1 LKGDTKMPETITTAF
16 VQQYQNTMR
25 ILCQQLDSRLSGTTI
40 PPVKM
45 EGEYLYWETMAATEA
60 IELPGRHSDTPNIE
74 PDHGR
79 RRVSA
84 QPYVWATL
92 LDRVDAARMLI
103 DPKGAYQEA
112 ARAAMSRR
120 KDRNILAA
128 LGGNAFGGKS
138 GGTTI
143 ALPAGQK
150 IAAGGV
156 GMTVAKLI
164 AAKQLLDE
172 YEAPKGDRY
181 YVCPTEDIMDLLG
194 TVEVTSADYNNVKAL
209 VQGDIDTFLG
219 FKFIQ
224 TELIYLENGST
235 AAAWFSYAFCKGAV
249 GYGNIEDITV
259 RLTERA
265 DKNYSWQPYV
275 SMDMGAT
282 RIEEGLVVE
291 VANV

>member
-1 LKGDTKMPETITTAF
+1 MPESITELF
-16 VQQYQNTMR
+16 VQQYQATMR
-25 ILCQQLDSRLSGTTI
+25 MLCQQLDSRLDGTTI

-45 EGEYLYWETMAATEA
+45 EGEYLYWERLGATEA
-60 IELPGRHSDTPNIE
+60 IELPGRHADTPNIE
-74 PDHGR
+74 PDHTR

-92 LDRVDAARMLI
+92 LDRQDAARMLV
-103 DPKGAYQEA
+103 DPKGPYQTA
-112 ARAAMSRR
+112 AKAAMNRR

-128 LGGNAFGGKS
+128 LGGNAYGGKS

-143 ALPAGQK
+143 ALPAAQK
-150 IAAGGV
+150 IVAGGT
-156 GMTVAKLI
+156 GMTIAKLLN
-164 AAKQLLDE
+164 AKQLLDE
-172 YEAPKGDRY
+172 YEAPQEGRY
-181 YVCPTEDIMDLLG
+181 YVCPTEDIIDLLG
-194 TVEVTSADYNNVKAL
+194 TVEVTSADYNTVRAL
-209 VQGDIDTFLG
+209 VSGQIDTYLG

-235 AAAWFSYAFCKGAV
+235 AAAWFSYAFVKGAV